1 MKGGEKMKRQAIFTV
16 VATLI
21 LYGVASA
28 AIINTAHD
36 LSTGSTYYGAGLS
49 GSSEQ
54 ICVFCHTPH
63 FPAGISAAE
72 YTTPLWNHK
81 LSSQTYSNTYVS
93 PTMNNT
99 TSSFAGT
106 DVNTPAR
113 YSAICLSCHDGT
125 VAVDAL
131 YNIPQDKEATAGQGP
146 GRVGLSHTKFNAN
159 GTLKSTEPG
168 YIGTD
173 LRYHH
178 PINMNYDETLDAGLN
193 APDNNCCV
201 QLTGSTCDV
210 PIYSTNCAT
219 TRGTVQC
226 ASCHDPHDNTYAPFA
241 RVSLAD
247 SSLCTVCHN
256 K

>member
-1 MKGGEKMKRQAIFTV
+1 MKKYAIFTV

-21 LYGVASA
+21 LYGVASG

-63 FPAGISAAE
+63 FPSE
-72 YTTPLWNHK
+72 YPYTTPLWNHQ
-81 LSSQTYSNTYVS
+81 LSSQTYSNVYTS
-93 PTMNNT
+93 PTMNNY
-99 TSSFAGT
+99 TSSFEGS
-106 DVNTPAR
+106 DVTSPAR
-113 YSAICLSCHDGT
+113 YSSLCLSCHDGT

-131 YNIPQDKEATAGQGP
+131 YNIPQDKEGTAGQGP
-146 GRVGLSHTKFNAN
+146 GRVGLSHSKFNAD
-159 GTLKSTEPG
+159 GTLKNTEPG

-173 LRYHH
+173 LSYHH
-178 PINMNYDETLDAGLN
+178 PINMTYDNTLDPGLN
-193 APDNNCCV
+193 APDNHCCV
-201 QLTGSTCDV
+201 DLSGAQCNV
-210 PIYSTNCAT
+210 PLYSTDCAT

-226 ASCHDPHDNTYAPFA
+226 SSCHDPHDNTIAPFV
-241 RVSLAD
+241 RVSLSD
-247 SSLCTVCHN
+247 SQLCTVCHN